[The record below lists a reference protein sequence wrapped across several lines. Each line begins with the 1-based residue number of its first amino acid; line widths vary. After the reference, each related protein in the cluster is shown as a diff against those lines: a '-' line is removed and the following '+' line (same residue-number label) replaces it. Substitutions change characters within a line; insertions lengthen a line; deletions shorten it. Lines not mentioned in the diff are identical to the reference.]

1 MTRFMRSQDIFN
13 EDKWASIVK
22 MLPIDLEDSAKR
34 CGALIRCIKVP
45 NATALIRLALAY
57 SLSDLSIK
65 DVAAWS
71 KVNGITQITGPGL
84 FYGLRECEPWLE
96 PVLVQMLSH
105 EIVPFHAG
113 LKIRVVDATV
123 ITGAGT
129 RGTDWRAH
137 VLINPVSG
145 RFSSVELTDHK
156 GGESYSRYTV
166 NPHDVILADRAYCA
180 ARGIEHIVHLGAD
193 VVLRVNTYGL
203 KVSDLEKN
211 RVNLLSYE
219 SKITSD
225 NFTSL
230 NVLIATPPDMKLRN
244 SHVWNLSEAANWI
257 EARIVGTRTKKG
269 NVIWILTTFKP
280 DQVADEVLLRL
291 YRIRWQIELM
301 FKRLKSLLHLDALP
315 TKRGPTSKTWLLI
328 RFLGAAIAK
337 KMVRPAGPFPLW

>member
-1 MTRFMRSQDIFN
+1 MTRFMRSQDIYN

-22 MLPIDLEDSAKR
+22 MLPIDLEDSAKK
-34 CGALIRCIKVP
+34 CGALIRCRKVP
-45 NATALIRLALAY
+45 NATALTRLALAY

-71 KVNGITQITGPGL
+71 RVNGITQITGPGL
-84 FYGLRECEPWLE
+84 FYRLRECEPWLE
-96 PVLVQMLSH
+96 HVLAQMLSD
-105 EIVPFHAG
+105 EIVPAHTG

-123 ITGAGT
+123 ITGPGT

-166 NPHDVILADRAYCA
+166 NSNEVILADRGYCA
-180 ARGIEHIVHLGAD
+180 ARGIEHIVKSGAH
-193 VVLRVNTYGL
+193 VVLRVNPYSL
-203 KVSDLEKN
+203 KVCDPEKK
-211 RVNLLSYE
+211 RIDLLSYE

-225 NFTSL
+225 TFTSL
-230 NVLIATPPDMKLRN
+230 NVLIPTPPDMKLRN
-244 SHVWNLSEAANWI
+244 SHVWKLSEATNWI

-269 NVIWILTTFKP
+269 NVIWILTTLKP
-280 DQVADEVLLRL
+280 DRLSDKALLNL

-301 FKRLKSLLHLDALP
+301 FKRLKSLLHLDTLP
-315 TKRGPTSKTWLLI
+315 TKKGPTSKTWLLT
-328 RFLGAAIAK
+328 RFLAAAIAQ